1 MCAMM
6 QKLRMNF
13 GSIVF
18 GYRLER
24 LLSNAQCMQR
34 KNRAV

>member
-1 MCAMM
+1 MM

-13 GSIVF
+13 GSIVID
-18 GYRLER
+18 YRLER
-24 LLSNAQCMQR
+24 LLSNGQSMQR